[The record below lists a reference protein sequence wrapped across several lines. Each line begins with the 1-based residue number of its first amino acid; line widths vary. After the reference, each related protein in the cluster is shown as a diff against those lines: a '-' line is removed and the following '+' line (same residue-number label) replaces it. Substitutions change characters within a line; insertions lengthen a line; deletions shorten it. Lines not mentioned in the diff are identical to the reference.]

1 MVRLLIEDV
10 TLVKEEEIAVHVR
23 FRGGATR
30 SLRVARPLRSWE
42 QRQISQDTVAEID
55 RLLEDHTYG
64 EVARIL
70 NDRGLASGTGNR
82 FDGRRVN
89 VVRRAYSLPC
99 RRERLRAR
107 GLLTLDEIAAR
118 LGLSTATI
126 KVKRRAGRLPVRA
139 YRVDDNG
146 RFMYEDPDTVAT
158 KSRRR
163 AV

>member
-1 MVRLLIEDV
+1 V
-10 TLVKEEEIAVHVR
+10 T
-23 FRGGATR
+23 
-30 SLRVARPLRSWE
+30 
-42 QRQISQDTVAEID
+42 EID
-55 RLLEDHTYG
+55 RLLEDHTYR

-70 NDRGLASGTGNR
+70 NGRGLASGTGNR

-89 VVRRAYSLPC
+89 VVRRAYCLPS
-99 RRERLRAR
+99 RNERLRAR

-118 LGLSTATI
+118 LCLSTATI
-126 KVKRRAGRLPVRA
+126 KAQRRAGRLPVRA